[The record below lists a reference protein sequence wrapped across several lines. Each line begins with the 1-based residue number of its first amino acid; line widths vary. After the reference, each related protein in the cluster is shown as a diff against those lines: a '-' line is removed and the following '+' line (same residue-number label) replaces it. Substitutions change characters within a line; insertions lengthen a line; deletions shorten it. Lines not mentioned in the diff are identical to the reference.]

1 MSGIVTGKDSNWLM
15 SCTFNRQ
22 SQFRNQPKG
31 QLVGWIYGLFSDK
44 PGNFVKKK
52 RSDCT
57 GKGPYITAVCKTTDF
72 LNAVD
77 IIVISSHTNSLSTF
91 AKDIFLYP
99 RSTVIENIEKMGYC
113 GNPTLG
119 GIMYACPFYGN
130 FMFDQS

>member
-57 GKGPYITAVCKTTDF
+57 GKGPYITAVCTTTDF
-72 LNAVD
+72 LTAVD

-91 AKDIFLYP
+91 AKDIFFI
-99 RSTVIENIEKMGYC
+99 S
-113 GNPTLG
+113 
-119 GIMYACPFYGN
+119 
-130 FMFDQS
+130 S

>member
-44 PGNFVKKK
+44 PGNLVKKK

-91 AKDIFLYP
+91 AKDIFFI
-99 RSTVIENIEKMGYC
+99 S
-113 GNPTLG
+113 
-119 GIMYACPFYGN
+119 
-130 FMFDQS
+130 S